1 MRIFHLARNLLLP
14 LRRRSLP
21 MARVS
26 VAAGFRMRVDLR
38 DRVIGTRLYQGR
50 GYEEE
55 FQRLIR
61 RAVTP
66 GSVCMD
72 IGANIGLH
80 TLGMGRAAGPHGRVF
95 AIEPESRNF
104 ALLSENLRLN
114 RIENVTLI
122 RAAAGASPG
131 RCWIKRSESNLG
143 DHRVS
148 SGPAPGSEEVPLVT
162 VDEALRNTATGLVS
176 FIKIDVQGYEP
187 NVLRGMRATLQK
199 NPNVVILMELAPQLL
214 QDAGSSAAE
223 LLGLCQSVG
232 LTGWEIDSYRIAP
245 ISPDWIYERIVR
257 EEEEYLIL
265 CRNAPILITLLEAHY
280 GCEFP
285 QRLIG
290 GRDEG
295 AVSGLESRP
304 P

>member
-131 RCWIKRSESNLG
+131 RCWIKRSE
-143 DHRVS
+143 
-148 SGPAPGSEEVPLVT
+148 
-162 VDEALRNTATGLVS
+162 
-176 FIKIDVQGYEP
+176 
-187 NVLRGMRATLQK
+187 
-199 NPNVVILMELAPQLL
+199 
-214 QDAGSSAAE
+214 
-223 LLGLCQSVG
+223 
-232 LTGWEIDSYRIAP
+232 
-245 ISPDWIYERIVR
+245 
-257 EEEEYLIL
+257 
-265 CRNAPILITLLEAHY
+265 
-280 GCEFP
+280 
-285 QRLIG
+285 
-290 GRDEG
+290 
-295 AVSGLESRP
+295 
-304 P
+304 